1 MSTDQKNPAYKE
13 LLAQRAEL
21 DRQIEEVRRAELGT
35 AIAKAREL
43 IEEFGLTSEDIFGA
57 SKKKARGPS
66 GVVAPKYKNPATGE
80 TWTGRGKPP
89 AWIRDKNR
97 DEFLIAA

>member
-1 MSTDQKNPAYKE
+1 MTNEQKNLAYKE

-21 DRQIEEVRRAELGT
+21 DRQIEEVRRAERGT
-35 AIAKAREL
+35 AIASARQL
-43 IEEFGLTSEDIFGA
+43 IEEFELTSEDIFGTA
-57 SKKKARGPS
+57 KKKMRGPS
-66 GVVAPKYKNPATGE
+66 GVVAPKFKNPATGE

-89 AWIRDKNR
+89 TWIRDKNR